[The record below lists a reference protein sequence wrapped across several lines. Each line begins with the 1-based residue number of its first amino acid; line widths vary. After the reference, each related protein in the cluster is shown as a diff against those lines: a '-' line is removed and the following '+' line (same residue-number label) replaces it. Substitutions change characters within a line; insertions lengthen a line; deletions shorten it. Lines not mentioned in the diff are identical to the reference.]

1 MMVLQNNTNL
11 KNVLEGPHGETY
23 AACHNGDQAVNVKTE
38 VVSGAEDEVDH
49 VPATIQKI
57 KAETE
62 VSCMSLL
69 GR

>member
-11 KNVLEGPHGETY
+11 KNVLEGPYGETY
-23 AACHNGDQAVNVKTE
+23 AARHDGDQAVNVKTE
-38 VVSGAEDEVDH
+38 EVSGTEEEVDH
-49 VPATIQKI
+49 VPIAVQKI
-57 KAETE
+57 KAESE